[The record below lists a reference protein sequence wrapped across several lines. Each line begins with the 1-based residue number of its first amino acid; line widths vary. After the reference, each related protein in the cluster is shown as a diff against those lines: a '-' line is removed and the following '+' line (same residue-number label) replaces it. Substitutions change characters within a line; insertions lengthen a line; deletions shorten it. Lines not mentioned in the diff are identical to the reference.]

1 MVMAMA
7 PTCFFHALLLLLLS
21 LFCLHPSVVFSEAS
35 VFPLLS
41 SSDPDLASHLLFV
54 TAQPDIP
61 FMHWQLEVMGSNLQK
76 HGIPPRQIVM
86 LMSRTVEMELRELDK
101 TPSSEL
107 IARTPPLS
115 GRAKCL
121 ASIYRVHDY
130 VDTRPSKDRYYLPSM
145 RLNLWR
151 KFYREFEKELQ
162 PKYIFYHD
170 ADIIF
175 THNIPDFGVMVR
187 EARRVEKMQQKKKKE
202 DVMPLGAY
210 VSDTSDY
217 TGENMLVNLNGVI
230 FSTYFNDGRDK
241 LDYVRTLCS
250 KMTRWETEAC
260 VSNTTHKSQTR
271 VGGAQY
277 FFMPN
282 RLSAEFWEV
291 AYDMTLDFYN
301 AAEEFTKESFP
312 RGDMPPEADGQA
324 SWKADMHGLMWALWS
339 QGLGTRNHP
348 EMDFAW
354 AVHDTFY
361 KKGMA
366 SNAPSILHMAGASD
380 QACQGGGKGD
390 RVDRSTKEA
399 AELAG
404 ASGRPLDPY
413 GGHMCHFNK
422 GQHIGPNLSPLR
434 FMCHNGIEYWN
445 HISYD
450 SNSRVYLR
458 DMETTV
464 ALHSD
469 PPDEEVDRIHNLG
482 ACFLCDGGEY
492 VALTDKE
499 GAHWTHGHPPSSSGE
514 KSEL

>member
-1 MVMAMA
+1 
-7 PTCFFHALLLLLLS
+7 
-21 LFCLHPSVVFSEAS
+21 
-35 VFPLLS
+35 
-41 SSDPDLASHLLFV
+41 
-54 TAQPDIP
+54 
-61 FMHWQLEVMGSNLQK
+61 
-76 HGIPPRQIVM
+76 M

-210 VSDTSDY
+210 VSDTSGY

-230 FSTYFNDGRDK
+230 FSKYFNDGRDK

-499 GAHWTHGHPPSSSGE
+499 GAHWTLGHPPSSSGE